1 MTEESDAPRGFKV
14 NDKRRFTD
22 EGKAREEQATDS
34 AQATDSVKAPAEETV
49 PDPEPEPNAS
59 GESEERREELPS
71 INFSTFIISLST
83 QALMHLGE
91 MSNPVTGKL
100 EKDVAVAKQ
109 TIDIIGMLG
118 EKSKGNLDETEEQLV
133 REVLY
138 NLRMMYVE
146 AVRTT

>member
-1 MTEESDAPRGFKV
+1 MTEESDAQKGFKV
-14 NDKRRFTD
+14 HDKRRFTD
-22 EGKAREEQATDS
+22 EGETREEQAAGET
-34 AQATDSVKAPAEETV
+34 QETGEAPAS
-49 PDPEPEPNAS
+49 EPKAEPGAQPRR
-59 GESEERREELPS
+59 ESEDRREELPS

-91 MSNPVTGKL
+91 MDNPVTGTA

-109 TIDIIGMLG
+109 TIDLIGMLS
-118 EKSKGNLDETEEQLV
+118 EKSKGNLDDNEEQLV

-138 NLRMMYVE
+138 NLRMRYVE

>member
-1 MTEESDAPRGFKV
+1 MSEEAETPKGFKV
-14 NDKRRFTD
+14 RDKRRFTD
-22 EGKAREEQATDS
+22 EGEAREDQATGG
-34 AQATDSVKAPAEETV
+34 AQEEPASRPDPVPDAPAGR
-49 PDPEPEPNAS
+49 EPED
-59 GESEERREELPS
+59 RREELPS

-91 MSNPVTGKL
+91 MSNPVTGQL
-100 EKDVAVAKQ
+100 EKDVAVARQ

-138 NLRMMYVE
+138 NLRMKYVE
-146 AVRTT
+146 AVRTAGH

>member
-1 MTEESDAPRGFKV
+1 MTEESDAQKGFKV
-14 NDKRRFTD
+14 RDKRRFTD
-22 EGKAREEQATDS
+22 EGETREEQAAGET
-34 AQATDSVKAPAEETV
+34 QETGEAPASE
-49 PDPEPEPNAS
+49 PKPEPDAQP
-59 GESEERREELPS
+59 GRESQGRREEWPS

-91 MSNPVTGKL
+91 MDNPVTGTA

-109 TIDIIGMLG
+109 TIDLIGMLS
-118 EKSKGNLDETEEQLV
+118 EKSKGNLDDNEEQLV

-138 NLRMMYVE
+138 NLRMRYVE

>member
-22 EGKAREEQATDS
+22 EGEAREEQATDS
-34 AQATDSVKAPAEETV
+34 VQAPAEESV
-49 PDPEPEPNAS
+49 PEPQAEPNAG

-91 MSNPVTGKL
+91 MSNPVTGEV

-138 NLRMMYVE
+138 NLRMRYVE